1 MVAAVWCLAAFVLVT
16 GYNSL
21 LISYVTSPIAE
32 PIIQSI
38 KDLGNTSDI
47 HVVVDAGM
55 GIDYILSVG
64 AVCASILIVSNNM
77 KIEFFSIVNVI
88 SRTQRAVFTR
98 KWETSYEA
106 IPTHVALNRRCA
118 SILSSQEI
126 TLISL

>member
-32 PIIQSI
+32 TIIQSI

-47 HVVVDAGM
+47 HIVVDAGM

-64 AVCASILIVSNNM
+64 PVRATVLIKSNN
-77 KIEFFSIVNVI
+77 VI
-88 SRTQRAVFTR
+88 T
-98 KWETSYEA
+98 
-106 IPTHVALNRRCA
+106 
-118 SILSSQEI
+118 
-126 TLISL
+126 

>member
-1 MVAAVWCLAAFVLVT
+1 
-16 GYNSL
+16 
-21 LISYVTSPIAE
+21 
-32 PIIQSI
+32 
-38 KDLGNTSDI
+38 
-47 HVVVDAGM
+47 VVDAGM

-106 IPTHVALNRRCA
+106 IPTHVALHRRCA